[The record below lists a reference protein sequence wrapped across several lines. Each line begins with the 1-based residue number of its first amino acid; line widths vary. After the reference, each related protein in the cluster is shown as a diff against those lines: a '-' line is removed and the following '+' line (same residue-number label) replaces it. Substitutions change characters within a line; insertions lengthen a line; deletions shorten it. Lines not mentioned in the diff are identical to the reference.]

1 MLVLSAAE
9 TSCQHASIA
18 CNEQVVGVRFGANQA
33 GAFMSLKINSRT
45 FGDVNVI
52 DCAGRIVFG
61 DEASQLRETIK
72 KQLLANSRIVLNL
85 ADVNYIDSGGIG
97 TLVSLFTSARN
108 AGGDIK
114 LLHLTKRVGDL
125 LQITKLITVFESY
138 DDEQKAVSAFHSAP
152 RGNVATMS
160 RRETA

>member
-1 MLVLSAAE
+1 MALKLS
-9 TSCQHASIA
+9 SR
-18 CNEQVVGVRFGANQA
+18 VVSGV
-33 GAFMSLKINSRT
+33 KI
-45 FGDVNVI
+45 I
-52 DCAGRIVFG
+52 DCNGRIVFG
-61 DEASQLRETIK
+61 EEASQLRDAIK
-72 KQLLANSRIVLNL
+72 KDLAENNRIVLNL

-97 TLVSLFTSARN
+97 TMVSLFTSARN

-138 DDEQKAVSAFHSAP
+138 DDEQKAVNAFSSAARAS
-152 RGNVATMS
+152 GAT

>member
-1 MLVLSAAE
+1 MNRWLEYALA
-9 TSCQHASIA
+9 QIRR
-18 CNEQVVGVRFGANQA
+18 GL
-33 GAFMSLKINSRT
+33 FMSLTINSRAS
-45 FGDVNVI
+45 GDVNVI
-52 DCAGRIVFG
+52 DCKGRIVFG

-72 KQLLANSRIVLNL
+72 KQLVANSRVVLNL

-114 LLHLTKRVGDL
+114 LANLTKRVGDL

-138 DDEQKAVSAFHSAP
+138 DDEQKAASAFQSAP
-152 RGNVATMS
+152 RASVATVP